1 METRL
6 PASGRA
12 ALLRYRRTS
21 APKESSY
28 RNRTC
33 LYDDEMSA
41 MPWDR
46 NKMPNRSS
54 TGSYCDKELLVWNR
68 GQLMRNGAI
77 NLELRGGPA
86 LLTGGEVNDE

>member
-1 METRL
+1 
-6 PASGRA
+6 
-12 ALLRYRRTS
+12 
-21 APKESSY
+21 
-28 RNRTC
+28 
-33 LYDDEMSA
+33 
-41 MPWDR
+41 
-46 NKMPNRSS
+46 MPNRSS